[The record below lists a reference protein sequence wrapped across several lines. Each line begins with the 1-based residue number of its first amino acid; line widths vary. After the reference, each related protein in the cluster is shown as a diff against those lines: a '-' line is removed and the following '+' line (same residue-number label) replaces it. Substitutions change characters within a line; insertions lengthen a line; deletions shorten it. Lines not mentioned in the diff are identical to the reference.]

1 MRRKAASLLLVAMM
15 MSVAVPV
22 HASEQATV
30 TIQESQGE
38 NREVDQVQSS
48 ETTESKPSTSQITT
62 TAERKEEVTSTHKK
76 KQNKKKDNKKE
87 KKVKKLKKTKKK
99 EKVVHLPIR
108 NNLLKSKKIKNTL
121 ENLFILIREML
132 RGIVVDTEFE
142 LLDVVRLQW
151 LCVSAR

>member
-48 ETTESKPSTSQITT
+48 ETTESNHQLHRLQQQLR
-62 TAERKEEVTSTHKK
+62 EKK
-76 KQNKKKDNKKE
+76 K
-87 KKVKKLKKTKKK
+87 
-99 EKVVHLPIR
+99 
-108 NNLLKSKKIKNTL
+108 
-121 ENLFILIREML
+121 
-132 RGIVVDTEFE
+132 
-142 LLDVVRLQW
+142 
-151 LCVSAR
+151 

>member
-48 ETTESKPSTSQITT
+48 ETTESKPSTSQQQLR
-62 TAERKEEVTSTHKK
+62 EKK
-76 KQNKKKDNKKE
+76 K
-87 KKVKKLKKTKKK
+87 
-99 EKVVHLPIR
+99 
-108 NNLLKSKKIKNTL
+108 
-121 ENLFILIREML
+121 
-132 RGIVVDTEFE
+132 
-142 LLDVVRLQW
+142 
-151 LCVSAR
+151 

>member
-99 EKVVHLPIR
+99 EKVVHV
-108 NNLLKSKKIKNTL
+108 KIKPTISSSYQ
-121 ENLFILIREML
+121 EPIY
-132 RGIVVDTEFE
+132 
-142 LLDVVRLQW
+142 
-151 LCVSAR
+151 

>member
-1 MRRKAASLLLVAMM
+1 MQVNRRLSQFKN
-15 MSVAVPV
+15 
-22 HASEQATV
+22 H
-30 TIQESQGE
+30 QGE

-76 KQNKKKDNKKE
+76 KQNKKKDKKKE

-99 EKVVHLPIR
+99 EKVVHVKIKPTISSSYQEQSI
-108 NNLLKSKKIKNTL
+108 KIKKIKNTL

>member
-76 KQNKKKDNKKE
+76 KQNKKKDKKKE

-99 EKVVHLPIR
+99 ELSNDFLYHDMEEKVK
-108 NNLLKSKKIKNTL
+108 LKTGTKVRINRKSENKGKIEIEYYSQDDL
-121 ENLFILIREML
+121 EKILAY
-132 RGIVVDTEFE
+132 FK
-142 LLDVVRLQW
+142 
-151 LCVSAR
+151 

>member
-1 MRRKAASLLLVAMM
+1 MRRKAVSLLLVAMM

-38 NREVDQVQSS
+38 NREIDQVQSS
-48 ETTESKPSTSQITT
+48 ETTESKSSTSQITT
-62 TAERKEEVTSTHKK
+62 TA
-76 KQNKKKDNKKE
+76 
-87 KKVKKLKKTKKK
+87 
-99 EKVVHLPIR
+99 
-108 NNLLKSKKIKNTL
+108 
-121 ENLFILIREML
+121 
-132 RGIVVDTEFE
+132 VDTELE

>member
-62 TAERKEEVTSTHKK
+62 GLDKYK
-76 KQNKKKDNKKE
+76 N
-87 KKVKKLKKTKKK
+87 
-99 EKVVHLPIR
+99 R
-108 NNLLKSKKIKNTL
+108 NNKPKIKTAAFL
-121 ENLFILIREML
+121 YS
-132 RGIVVDTEFE
+132 G
-142 LLDVVRLQW
+142 
-151 LCVSAR
+151 

>member
-76 KQNKKKDNKKE
+76 KQNKKKDKKKE

-99 EKVVHLPIR
+99 EKVVHV
-108 NNLLKSKKIKNTL
+108 KIKPTISSSYQEQSIKIKKNK
-121 ENLFILIREML
+121 EYIGKFIYFNQGYDAWNI
-132 RGIVVDTEFE
+132 
-142 LLDVVRLQW
+142 
-151 LCVSAR
+151 S

>member
-76 KQNKKKDNKKE
+76 KQNKKVSCRDWR
-87 KKVKKLKKTKKK
+87 TWSYGIIIR
-99 EKVVHLPIR
+99 PILSGKIVNYVR
-108 NNLLKSKKIKNTL
+108 SIWKSCEIPIIPRST
-121 ENLFILIREML
+121 IYGR
-132 RGIVVDTEFE
+132 
-142 LLDVVRLQW
+142 
-151 LCVSAR
+151 C

>member
-48 ETTESKPSTSQITT
+48 ETTESKPST
-62 TAERKEEVTSTHKK
+62 
-76 KQNKKKDNKKE
+76 
-87 KKVKKLKKTKKK
+87 
-99 EKVVHLPIR
+99 
-108 NNLLKSKKIKNTL
+108 
-121 ENLFILIREML
+121 
-132 RGIVVDTEFE
+132 
-142 LLDVVRLQW
+142 
-151 LCVSAR
+151 

>member
-1 MRRKAASLLLVAMM
+1 M

-62 TAERKEEVTSTHKK
+62 TAER
-76 KQNKKKDNKKE
+76 
-87 KKVKKLKKTKKK
+87 
-99 EKVVHLPIR
+99 
-108 NNLLKSKKIKNTL
+108 
-121 ENLFILIREML
+121 
-132 RGIVVDTEFE
+132 
-142 LLDVVRLQW
+142 
-151 LCVSAR
+151 

>member
-48 ETTESKPSTSQITT
+48 ETTESKPSTSQI
-62 TAERKEEVTSTHKK
+62 RKS
-76 KQNKKKDNKKE
+76 
-87 KKVKKLKKTKKK
+87 KTKRKIRKK
-99 EKVVHLPIR
+99 RKKSR
-108 NNLLKSKKIKNTL
+108 N
-121 ENLFILIREML
+121 
-132 RGIVVDTEFE
+132 
-142 LLDVVRLQW
+142 
-151 LCVSAR
+151 

>member
-76 KQNKKKDNKKE
+76 KQNKKKDKKKE
-87 KKVKKLKKTKKK
+87 KKVKKLKKT
-99 EKVVHLPIR
+99 IY
-108 NNLLKSKKIKNTL
+108 
-121 ENLFILIREML
+121 
-132 RGIVVDTEFE
+132 
-142 LLDVVRLQW
+142 
-151 LCVSAR
+151 

>member
-76 KQNKKKDNKKE
+76 KQNKKKDKKKE
-87 KKVKKLKKTKKK
+87 KKVNEVAGKTSWNYQNHQNSQPKQEKDKLEFPKLKFQ
-99 EKVVHLPIR
+99 P
-108 NNLLKSKKIKNTL
+108 
-121 ENLFILIREML
+121 FIYSYAYIYLSLIH
-132 RGIVVDTEFE
+132 I
-142 LLDVVRLQW
+142 
-151 LCVSAR
+151 